1 MVCPAIN
8 RKDRKM
14 KSSFS
19 ILIVTVLLCLVS
31 VGGAKADS
39 SDGLYESRW
48 RVAVAGSYGFMSTFD
63 ADQSGWDMTPQRK
76 NALFEPAVSVSMR
89 FGRISGQQLRFKS
102 CIDLSFY
109 YFSVPL
115 STYFENM
122 DDLYAVDSYHLGY
135 IRSAWLVF
143 TPGWQRLDLNG
154 SGLSVFL
161 GLAGVGISVSQFS
174 TNPYLEG
181 EAAEQA
187 NQIKIGSG
195 FILALVPAKAEWV
208 VARKVFVGV
217 AFSGI
222 LMSGPSIE
230 AGPET
235 ETWRTP
241 DGEKLNLSSVQLHM
255 TLGVW
260 L

>member
-1 MVCPAIN
+1 M
-8 RKDRKM
+8 M
-14 KSSFS
+14 KFPLS
-19 ILIVTVLLCLVS
+19 ILIVAVLCLTS
-31 VGGAKADS
+31 VGDAKADS
-39 SDGLYESRW
+39 PDGLYESRW
-48 RVAVAGSYGFMSTFD
+48 RVAVSGGYGFMSTFD

-76 NALFEPAVSVSMR
+76 NALFEPAVSVSVR
-89 FGRISGQQLRFKS
+89 FGRLSGQQLRFKS

-135 IRSAWLVF
+135 IRSAWFVF

-161 GLAGVGISVSQFS
+161 GLAGVGFGVSQFS
-174 TNPYLEG
+174 TNPYLKG

-187 NQIKIGSG
+187 SQIKIGSG
-195 FILALVPAKAEWV
+195 FILALIPAKAEWV
-208 VARKVFVGV
+208 VARKFSVGV

-222 LMSGPSIE
+222 LMSGPSVD
-230 AGPET
+230 AGPGT
-235 ETWRTP
+235 ETWETP
-241 DGEKLNLSSVQLHM
+241 V
-255 TLGVW
+255 
-260 L
+260 